1 MRSLKFRMIVP
12 VVATTLVLYLLSF
25 AWILVESRKRAR
37 SEAEVRASE
46 TGRRYATGVSA
57 FVDRAF
63 QIPRTL
69 AAEFAGLKRAKV
81 ALDRGEVSVMRA
93 GSANRAQNANG

>member
-25 AWILVESRKRAR
+25 AAILVESRRRAQ

-46 TGRRYATGVSA
+46 TGRHYAAGVSA
-57 FVDRAF
+57 FVDRNF

-69 AAEFAGLKRAKV
+69 AAESG
-81 ALDRGEVSVMRA
+81 DCRGRGPDPRA
-93 GSANRAQNANG
+93 GAVQLWRHQLMTTCC